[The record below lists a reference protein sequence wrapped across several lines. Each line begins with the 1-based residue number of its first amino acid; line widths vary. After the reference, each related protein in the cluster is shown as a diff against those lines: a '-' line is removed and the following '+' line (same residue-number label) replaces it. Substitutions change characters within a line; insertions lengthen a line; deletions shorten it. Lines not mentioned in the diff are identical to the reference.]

1 MGYMHQTFL
10 DGKGVF
16 ACRDCHTHF
25 ALRSCIE
32 SRQYTGQYGRA
43 ILFTDIVNVR
53 AGEEDKRSMTTGV
66 HIVRDIFCMRCNK
79 YVGWTY
85 VKAFEIDQKFKE
97 GKFILE
103 RELIYDVKREF
114 SVDPEL
120 NWT

>member
-25 ALRSCIE
+25 TLRKSIE
-32 SRQYTGQYGRA
+32 SRQYSGQYGRA
-43 ILFTDIVNVR
+43 VLLSDIVNVR
-53 AGEEDKRSMTTGV
+53 VGEPDKRSMTTGM
-66 HIVRDIFCMRCNK
+66 HIVQDIYCMRCNK

-85 VKAFEIDQKFKE
+85 VRAFEPEQKFKE

-103 RELIYDVKREF
+103 RELIYDISRECIRD
-114 SVDPEL
+114 SSD
-120 NWT
+120 WI